1 MTTTRRDLFR
11 RLAAKPVKDVAVPP
25 ATQPAEVPQAYSPE
39 SGSYA
44 IGIDFGTN
52 SARAIVVSCADGS
65 TAGTGVSG
73 YHSGDHGVLTHGS
86 DPHLARQNPA
96 DYIGSLGHAIT
107 EALSA
112 AEKSTPGFSRAQ
124 VIGIGVDTTGST
136 PIPID
141 ARARPLAIDPD
152 WEGNLAAQA
161 WLWKDH
167 TAAEE
172 AAAITAIAKAHAPEY
187 LAPIGGTYSSE
198 WWWSKIWKCL
208 KVAPDVFDAA
218 ASWVELADFVPAVL
232 AGVSNPR
239 DIVRC
244 VCAAGHKAMYS
255 EAWGGL
261 PSKEFL
267 ARLDPKL
274 ADLRDRL
281 YDRAFAAGMP
291 AGNLCK
297 EWSRALG
304 LREGIVIAMGGFDA
318 HYGAVGSGIAEGT
331 LVKITGT
338 STCDCAIASGT
349 VANVPGI
356 CGIVNGSIMPGFH
369 GIEAGQSAV
378 GDILNWAADTTNAR
392 AADLSTVAPGAKVEG
407 TDRSE
412 GKHVWLTREAA
423 KLRAGQSGLLALDW
437 HNGNRTVLV
446 DPKLTGLLVGM
457 TLHTTPAEI
466 YRAMIEATAFGARVI
481 IDRMRDHGVPIE
493 RVVCCGGIAE
503 KNDVFMQIYA
513 DVIGQP
519 MLIAGSSQAPALGA
533 AISAAVTAGFF
544 PSWQDAQKA
553 MTSVK
558 ERRFVPDPAAHA
570 VYNQLYAI
578 YRGLHD
584 EFGGVRNADLGS
596 VMKRLLRIRAD
607 AAL

>member
-1 MTTTRRDLFR
+1 MM
-11 RLAAKPVKDVAVPP
+11 
-25 ATQPAEVPQAYSPE
+25 
-39 SGSYA
+39 YA

-65 TAGTGVSG
+65 IVGMGVSD
-73 YHSGDHGVLTHGS
+73 YHSGDHGVLTHPS

-107 EALSA
+107 TALSQA
-112 AEKSTPGFSRAQ
+112 SANRDFSRDR

-136 PIPID
+136 PLPLD
-141 ARARPLAIDPD
+141 AKARPLAIDPQF
-152 WEGNLAAQA
+152 EGHLAAQA

-167 TAAEE
+167 TGAEE
-172 AAAITAIAKAHAPEY
+172 AAEITRLAKEHAPQY

-218 ASWVELADFVPAVL
+218 ATWVELADFVPAVL
-232 AGVSNPR
+232 AGVDNPK

-244 VCAAGHKAMYS
+244 VCAAGHKALYS
-255 EAWGGL
+255 DDWGGL

-274 ADLRDRL
+274 AELRDRL
-281 YDRAFAAGMP
+281 YDRALPPGIP

-297 EWSRALG
+297 EWANALG

-331 LVKITGT
+331 LVKIIGT
-338 STCDCAIASGT
+338 STCDCAIASDVT
-349 VANVPGI
+349 SIPGI
-356 CGIVNGSIMPGFH
+356 CGIVKGSIMPGYY

-378 GDILNWAADTTNAR
+378 GDILNWATEITR
-392 AADLSTVAPGAKVEG
+392 AAEG
-407 TDRSE
+407 TESSDHIHQR
-412 GKHVWLTREAA
+412 LTREAA
-423 KLRAGQSGLLALDW
+423 ALRAGQSGLIALDW
-437 HNGNRTVLV
+437 HNGNRTILV
-446 DPKLTGLLVGM
+446 DPRLTGLLVGM
-457 TLHTTPAEI
+457 TLHTTMGEI
-466 YRAMIEATAFGARVI
+466 YRALIEATAFGARAI
-481 IDRMRDHGVPIE
+481 IDRIREHGVPIE

-519 MLIAGSSQAPALGA
+519 MLIAGSPQAPALGA
-533 AISAAVTAGFF
+533 AISAAVTAGEFD
-544 PSWQDAQKA
+544 SWTAAQQA

-558 ERRFVPDPAAHA
+558 DKRFTPNPAAHA

-578 YRGLHD
+578 YKELHD
-584 EFGGVRNADLGS
+584 EFGNVADMNLGS
-596 VMKRLLRIRAD
+596 VMKRLLEIRGSAIGD
-607 AAL
+607 QGP